1 MSCQVMADMEKICDD
16 LKIINLY
23 LLSSELWAEE
33 KAGREK
39 IQLSSQ
45 LWALSSQQKSK
56 TKLKEQKKSWF
67 IRIFL
72 NEK

>member
-45 LWALSSQQKSK
+45 L
-56 TKLKEQKKSWF
+56 
-67 IRIFL
+67 
-72 NEK
+72 